1 MVKEDGK
8 IALRSGVDVIDV
20 TDKDKSTHLRLPR
33 GIREFVNVEEK
44 THGLLS
50 LTLSGSREDNRRLGR
65 RLPGRR
71 YVNTS

>member
-1 MVKEDGK
+1 M
-8 IALRSGVDVIDV
+8 SSIDV

-50 LTLSGSREDNRRLGR
+50 LTQSLSVVAVKVTEGWDEGCRG
-65 RLPGRR
+65 GCM
-71 YVNTS
+71 